1 MGVNKKRQNELK
13 ALGFLLQ
20 NDKEHF
26 SVRILSKAGNYT
38 TEEMK
43 NINYLADKYG
53 RGYVGVTTRLQL
65 EIPWIKD
72 NDVESFMCGGCV
84 RACNLNAATAKEKG
98 AEIFVGGRFGRE
110 MRLGDSLGRIF
121 KEEEIIPVIDKIVE
135 ASKELG
141 QTEERLSKTLD
152 RIGAE
157 TFVNRVLEMVDG
169 K

>member
-72 NDVESFMCGGCV
+72 TDVENFMEEAKKLGLRHGGTGRKV
-84 RACNLNAATAKEKG
+84 RPLVSCKGTVCLHGNINTQEICRQLEEKYFAADMNHK
-98 AEIFVGGRFGRE
+98 
-110 MRLGDSLGRIF
+110 F
-121 KEEEIIPVIDKIVE
+121 KINIAGCANNCSKVNINDIV
-135 ASKELG
+135 L
-141 QTEERLSKTLD
+141 
-152 RIGAE
+152 
-157 TFVNRVLEMVDG
+157 
-169 K
+169 

>member
-26 SVRILSKAGNYT
+26 SVRMLSRAGNYT

-65 EIPWIKD
+65 EIP
-72 NDVESFMCGGCV
+72 
-84 RACNLNAATAKEKG
+84 
-98 AEIFVGGRFGRE
+98 
-110 MRLGDSLGRIF
+110 
-121 KEEEIIPVIDKIVE
+121 VIDKIVE
-135 ASKELG
+135 ASRELG

-157 TFVNRVLEMVDG
+157 TFINRVLEMAEDI

>member
-72 NDVESFMCGGCV
+72 TDVESFMEEAKKLGLRHGGTGRKV
-84 RACNLNAATAKEKG
+84 RPLVSCKG
-98 AEIFVGGRFGRE
+98 TVC
-110 MRLGDSLGRIF
+110 LH
-121 KEEEIIPVIDKIVE
+121 
-135 ASKELG
+135 
-141 QTEERLSKTLD
+141 
-152 RIGAE
+152 
-157 TFVNRVLEMVDG
+157 
-169 K
+169 